1 MNILQAEFK
10 LLGVCIQYHIPK
22 AFVGWAGQQM
32 GKILIIKVLL
42 KVPHA

>member
-10 LLGVCIQYHIPK
+10 ILGVCIQYHIPK
-22 AFVGWAGQQM
+22 VFVGWDGQQM

-42 KVPHA
+42 KLSHA